1 MQGEIKLGLDFLLRG
16 KIVVLEGTGHPRIL
30 EELLKLWRAKA
41 TQEIEVSRE
50 GVTRK
55 ITIPGGSTYE
65 LSMLSIWEQGTFSE
79 EKARILGEAGEA
91 DLLAVSHLGF
101 EVPQAYRIELVKG
114 LILRRLEKV
123 RLRATPSPF
132 PPCAILGVDGPPG
145 TLRTRYGDDLAR
157 AVGEVGVFI
166 ETP

>member
-1 MQGEIKLGLDFLLRG
+1 MDSSVKLGLDFLLRG

-79 EKARILGEAGEA
+79 EKSRILLEAA
-91 DLLAVSHLGF
+91 DANLLAVSHLGF
-101 EVPQAYRIELVKG
+101 EVPQAYRKELVRM
-114 LILRRLEKV
+114 LIMRRYDRIKLGPGSV
-123 RLRATPSPF
+123 AF
-132 PPCAILGVDGPPG
+132 PHCAIFGVDGPPG
-145 TLRTRYGDDLAR
+145 TLRTRYGDDLSR